1 MTNVVVA
8 PLVEETLPRGV
19 AIPVLGERQ
28 GLSAAL
34 PVSCVAF
41 GLHQWWA
48 ASWRRL
54 CPPRR

>member
-19 AIPVLGERQ
+19 AIPVLGERH

-48 ASWRRL
+48 ASWRR
-54 CPPRR
+54 